1 MNSLYKFIIKPI
13 KTRYDNEKKVGDKT
27 LVLNTKIENHRFVS
41 REAIVVSTPLAFKSK
56 IKPGD
61 TVIIHFNVF
70 RRFYDIRDEE
80 KDSSSYFKD
89 DLYFCDPYQIYL
101 YKQNNKWW
109 THLDYCFVKPIIDN
123 NVLNQNKEKP
133 LTGIVKY
140 GNHIL
145 KNMGVEEGDLVGFT
159 PVSEFEFI
167 VDNERFY
174 CMKSND
180 IVVKHEYEG
189 NEKEYNPSW
198 AKGS

>member
-1 MNSLYKFIIKPI
+1 MNSLYKFIIKPVN
-13 KTRYDNEKKVGDKT
+13 KRYNNEKKIGDKT
-27 LVLNTKIENHRFVS
+27 LVINTKIENHRFVS
-41 REAIVVSTPLAFKSK
+41 REAVVVSTPLAFKSK

-61 TVIIHFNVF
+61 IVIVHFNVF
-70 RRFYDIRDEE
+70 RRFYDIRDQE

-89 DLYFCDPYQIYL
+89 NLYFCDPYQIYL
-101 YKQNNKWW
+101 YKRDDKWM

-133 LTGIVKY
+133 LTGILKY
-140 GNHIL
+140 SNNIL
-145 KNMGVEEGDLVGFT
+145 KDMGVEEEDLVGFT

-180 IVVKHEYEG
+180 IVIKHEYEG

-198 AKGS
+198 AQGG

>member
-1 MNSLYKFIIKPI
+1 MKSLYKFIIKPVN
-13 KTRYDNEKKVGDKT
+13 TRYDNEKKIGDKS

-41 REAIVVSTPLAFKSK
+41 RDAIVVSTPLAFKSK

-70 RRFYDIRDEE
+70 RRFYDIRDQE

-101 YKQNNKWW
+101 YKQNNKWV

-133 LTGIVKY
+133 LTGILKY

-145 KNMGVEEGDLVGFT
+145 ENMGVEEGDLVGFT
-159 PVSEFEFI
+159 PISEFEFI

>member
-1 MNSLYKFIIKPI
+1 MNSLYKFLIKPVN
-13 KTRYDNEKKVGDKT
+13 KRYNNEKKVGDKT
-27 LVLNTKIENHRFVS
+27 LVINTKIENHRFVS
-41 REAIVVSTPLAFKSK
+41 REAVVVSTPLAFKSK

-61 TVIIHFNVF
+61 IVIVHFNVF
-70 RRFYDIRDEE
+70 RRFYDIRDQE

-101 YKQNNKWW
+101 YKRDDKWM

-133 LTGIVKY
+133 LTGILKY
-140 GNHIL
+140 SNNIL
-145 KNMGVEEGDLVGFT
+145 KDMGVEEEDLVGFT

-180 IVVKHEYEG
+180 IVIKHEYEG

-198 AKGS
+198 AQGG

>member
-1 MNSLYKFIIKPI
+1 MNSLYKFLIKPVN
-13 KTRYDNEKKVGDKT
+13 KRYNNEKKVGDKT
-27 LVLNTKIENHRFVS
+27 LVINTKIENHRFVS
-41 REAIVVSTPLAFKSK
+41 REAVVVSTPLAFKSK

-61 TVIIHFNVF
+61 IVIVHFNVF
-70 RRFYDIRDEE
+70 RRFYDIRDQE

-89 DLYFCDPYQIYL
+89 NLYFCDPYQIYL
-101 YKQNNKWW
+101 YKRDDKWM

-133 LTGIVKY
+133 LTGILKY
-140 GNHIL
+140 SNNIL
-145 KNMGVEEGDLVGFT
+145 KDMGVEEEDLVGFT

-180 IVVKHEYEG
+180 IVIKHEYEG

-198 AKGS
+198 AQGG

>member
-1 MNSLYKFIIKPI
+1 MNSLYKFLIKPVN
-13 KTRYDNEKKVGDKT
+13 KRYNNEKKVGDKT
-27 LVLNTKIENHRFVS
+27 LVINTKIENHRFVS
-41 REAIVVSTPLAFKSK
+41 REAVVVSTPLAFKSK

-61 TVIIHFNVF
+61 IVIVHFNVF
-70 RRFYDIRDEE
+70 RRFYDIRDQE

-101 YKQNNKWW
+101 YKRDDKWM

-133 LTGIVKY
+133 LTGILKY
-140 GNHIL
+140 SNNIL
-145 KNMGVEEGDLVGFT
+145 KDMGVEEEDLVGFT

>member
-1 MNSLYKFIIKPI
+1 MNSLYKFIIKPVN
-13 KTRYDNEKKVGDKT
+13 TRYDNEKKVGDKT

-145 KNMGVEEGDLVGFT
+145 ENMGVEEGDLVGFT

>member
-145 KNMGVEEGDLVGFT
+145 ENMGVEEGDLVGFT

>member
-56 IKPGD
+56 IKSGD

-145 KNMGVEEGDLVGFT
+145 ENMGVEEGDLVGFT

>member
-1 MNSLYKFIIKPI
+1 MNSLYKFIIKPV

-27 LVLNTKIENHRFVS
+27 LITNTKIENHRFVS
-41 REAIVVSTPLAFKSK
+41 RQAIVVSTPLAFKSK

-70 RRFYDIRDEE
+70 RRFYDIRDQE

-101 YKQNNKWW
+101 YKQNNKWL

-145 KNMGVEEGDLVGFT
+145 ENMGVEEGDLVGFT

>member
-1 MNSLYKFIIKPI
+1 MNSLYKFLIKPVN
-13 KTRYDNEKKVGDKT
+13 KRYNNEKKVGDKT
-27 LVLNTKIENHRFVS
+27 LVINTKIENHRFVS
-41 REAIVVSTPLAFKSK
+41 REAVVVSTPLAFKSK

-61 TVIIHFNVF
+61 IVIVHFNVF
-70 RRFYDIRDEE
+70 RRFYDIRDQE

-101 YKQNNKWW
+101 YKRDDKWM

-133 LTGIVKY
+133 LTGILKY
-140 GNHIL
+140 SNNIL
-145 KNMGVEEGDLVGFT
+145 KDMGVEEEDLVGFT

-180 IVVKHEYEG
+180 IVIKHEYEG

-198 AKGS
+198 AQGS

>member
-1 MNSLYKFIIKPI
+1 VNSLYKFIIKPLN
-13 KTRYDNEKKVGDKT
+13 KRYNNEKKVGDKT
-27 LVLNTKIENHRFVS
+27 LVINTKIENHRFVS
-41 REAIVVSTPLAFKSK
+41 REAVVVSTPLAFKSK

-61 TVIIHFNVF
+61 IVIVHFNVF
-70 RRFYDIRDEE
+70 RRFYDIRDQE

-89 DLYFCDPYQIYL
+89 NLYFCDPYQIYL
-101 YKQNNKWW
+101 YKRDDKWM

-133 LTGIVKY
+133 LTGILKY
-140 GNHIL
+140 SNDIL
-145 KNMGVEEGDLVGFT
+145 KNMGVEEEDLVGFT

-180 IVVKHEYEG
+180 IVIKHEYEG

-198 AKGS
+198 AQGG

>member
-13 KTRYDNEKKVGDKT
+13 KTRYDNEKKIGDKT

-145 KNMGVEEGDLVGFT
+145 ENMGVEEGDLVGFT

>member
-1 MNSLYKFIIKPI
+1 MNSLYKFLIKPVN
-13 KTRYDNEKKVGDKT
+13 KRYNNEKKVGDKT
-27 LVLNTKIENHRFVS
+27 LVINTKIENHRFVS
-41 REAIVVSTPLAFKSK
+41 REAVVVSTPLAFKSK

-61 TVIIHFNVF
+61 IVIVHFNVF
-70 RRFYDIRDEE
+70 RRFYDIRDQE

-101 YKQNNKWW
+101 YKRDDKWM

-133 LTGIVKY
+133 LTGILKY
-140 GNHIL
+140 SNNIL
-145 KNMGVEEGDLVGFT
+145 KDMGVEEEDLVGFT

-180 IVVKHEYEG
+180 IVIKHEYQG

-198 AKGS
+198 AQGS

>member
-1 MNSLYKFIIKPI
+1 MNSLYKFIIKPVN
-13 KTRYDNEKKVGDKT
+13 KRYNNEKKIGDKT
-27 LVLNTKIENHRFVS
+27 LVINTKIENHRFVS
-41 REAIVVSTPLAFKSK
+41 REAVVVSTPLAFKSK

-61 TVIIHFNVF
+61 IVIVHFNVF
-70 RRFYDIRDEE
+70 RRFYDIRDQE

-89 DLYFCDPYQIYL
+89 NLYFCDPYQIYL
-101 YKQNNKWW
+101 YKRDDKWM

-133 LTGIVKY
+133 LTGILKY
-140 GNHIL
+140 SNNIL
-145 KNMGVEEGDLVGFT
+145 KDMGVEEEDLVGFT

-180 IVVKHEYEG
+180 IVIKHEYEG

-198 AKGS
+198 AQGS

>member
-1 MNSLYKFIIKPI
+1 MKSLYKFIIKPVN
-13 KTRYDNEKKVGDKT
+13 TRYDNEKKIGDKS

-41 REAIVVSTPLAFKSK
+41 RDAIVVSTPLAFKSK

-101 YKQNNKWW
+101 YKQNNKWL

-133 LTGIVKY
+133 LTGILKY

-145 KNMGVEEGDLVGFT
+145 ENMGVEEGDLVGFT
-159 PVSEFEFI
+159 PISEFEFI

-198 AKGS
+198 AKSS

>member
-1 MNSLYKFIIKPI
+1 MNSLYKFIIKPVN
-13 KTRYDNEKKVGDKT
+13 TRYDNEKKIGDKT

-41 REAIVVSTPLAFKSK
+41 RQAIVVSTPLAFKSK

-61 TVIIHFNVF
+61 TVVIHFNVF
-70 RRFYDIRDEE
+70 RRFYDIRDQE

-101 YKQNNKWW
+101 YKQNNKWVI
-109 THLDYCFVKPIIDN
+109 HLDYCFVKPIIDN

-133 LTGIVKY
+133 LTGILKY

-145 KNMGVEEGDLVGFT
+145 ENMGVEEGDLVGFT
-159 PVSEFEFI
+159 PISEFEFI

>member
-1 MNSLYKFIIKPI
+1 MNSLYKFIIKPVN
-13 KTRYDNEKKVGDKT
+13 TRYDNEKKVGDKT

-41 REAIVVSTPLAFKSK
+41 RKATVVSTPLAFKSK

-70 RRFYDIRDEE
+70 RRFYDIRDQE

-101 YKQNNKWW
+101 YKQNNTWW

-145 KNMGVEEGDLVGFT
+145 ENMGVEEGDLVGFT
-159 PVSEFEFI
+159 PISEFEFI

>member
-1 MNSLYKFIIKPI
+1 VNSLYKFLIKPVN
-13 KTRYDNEKKVGDKT
+13 KRYNNEKKVGDKT
-27 LVLNTKIENHRFVS
+27 LVINTKIENHRFVS
-41 REAIVVSTPLAFKSK
+41 REAVVVSTPLAFKSK

-61 TVIIHFNVF
+61 TVIVHFNVF
-70 RRFYDIRDEE
+70 RRFYDIRDQE

-101 YKQNNKWW
+101 YKHDDKWT

-133 LTGIVKY
+133 LTGILKY
-140 GNHIL
+140 SNDIL
-145 KNMGVEEGDLVGFT
+145 KNMGVEEEDLIGFT

-180 IVVKHEYEG
+180 IVIKHEYEG

-198 AKGS
+198 AQGG

>member
-1 MNSLYKFIIKPI
+1 MKSLYKFIIKPI
-13 KTRYDNEKKVGDKT
+13 NTRYDNEKKIGDKS

-41 REAIVVSTPLAFKSK
+41 RDAIVVSTPLAFKSK

-70 RRFYDIRDEE
+70 RRFYDIRDQE

-101 YKQNNKWW
+101 YKQNNKWV

-133 LTGIVKY
+133 LTGILKY

-145 KNMGVEEGDLVGFT
+145 ENMGVEEGDLVGFT
-159 PVSEFEFI
+159 PISEFEFI

>member
-1 MNSLYKFIIKPI
+1 MNSLYKFIIKPVN
-13 KTRYDNEKKVGDKT
+13 TRYDNEKKIGDKT

-41 REAIVVSTPLAFKSK
+41 RQAIVVSTPLAFKSK

-61 TVIIHFNVF
+61 TVVIHFNVF
-70 RRFYDIRDEE
+70 RRFYDIRDQE

-101 YKQNNKWW
+101 YKQNNKWL

-123 NVLNQNKEKP
+123 NALNQNKEKP
-133 LTGIVKY
+133 LTGILKY
-140 GNHIL
+140 SNNIL
-145 KNMGVEEGDLVGFT
+145 KDMGVEEGDLVGFT

>member
-13 KTRYDNEKKVGDKT
+13 KTRYDNEKKIGDKS

-41 REAIVVSTPLAFKSK
+41 RDAIVVSTPLAFKSK

-133 LTGIVKY
+133 LTGILKY

-145 KNMGVEEGDLVGFT
+145 ENMGVEEGDLVGFT
-159 PVSEFEFI
+159 PISEFEFI

>member
-1 MNSLYKFIIKPI
+1 MNSLYKFLIKPVN
-13 KTRYDNEKKVGDKT
+13 KRYNNEKKVGDKT
-27 LVLNTKIENHRFVS
+27 LVINTKIENHRFVS
-41 REAIVVSTPLAFKSK
+41 REAVVVSTPLAFKSK

-61 TVIIHFNVF
+61 IVIVHFNVF
-70 RRFYDIRDEE
+70 RRFYDIRDQE

-101 YKQNNKWW
+101 YKRDDKWM

-133 LTGIVKY
+133 LTGILKY
-140 GNHIL
+140 SNNIL
-145 KNMGVEEGDLVGFT
+145 KDMGVKEEDLVGFT

-180 IVVKHEYEG
+180 IVIKHERQG
-189 NEKEYNPSW
+189 NEEEYNPRW
-198 AKGS
+198 AHSS

>member
-1 MNSLYKFIIKPI
+1 MNSLYKFLIKPVN
-13 KTRYDNEKKVGDKT
+13 KRYNNEKKVGDKT
-27 LVLNTKIENHRFVS
+27 LVINTKIENHRFVS
-41 REAIVVSTPLAFKSK
+41 REAVVVSTPLAFKSK

-61 TVIIHFNVF
+61 IVIVHFNVF
-70 RRFYDIRDEE
+70 RRFYDIRDQE

-101 YKQNNKWW
+101 YKRNDKWM

-133 LTGIVKY
+133 LTGILKY
-140 GNHIL
+140 SNNIL
-145 KNMGVEEGDLVGFT
+145 KDMGVEEEDLVGFT

-180 IVVKHEYEG
+180 IVIKHEYQG

-198 AKGS
+198 AQGS

>member
-1 MNSLYKFIIKPI
+1 MKSLYKFIIKPVN
-13 KTRYDNEKKVGDKT
+13 TRYDNEKKIGDKS

-133 LTGIVKY
+133 LTGILKY

-145 KNMGVEEGDLVGFT
+145 ENMGVEEGDLVGFT
-159 PVSEFEFI
+159 PISEFEFI

-198 AKGS
+198 AKSS

>member
-1 MNSLYKFIIKPI
+1 MKSLYKFIIKPVN
-13 KTRYDNEKKVGDKT
+13 TRYDNEKKIGDKS

-41 REAIVVSTPLAFKSK
+41 RDAIVVSTPLAFKSK

-133 LTGIVKY
+133 LTGILKY

-145 KNMGVEEGDLVGFT
+145 ENMGVEEGDLVGFT
-159 PVSEFEFI
+159 PISEFEFI

-198 AKGS
+198 AKSS

>member
-1 MNSLYKFIIKPI
+1 MNSLYKFIIKPLN
-13 KTRYDNEKKVGDKT
+13 KRYNNEKKVGDKT
-27 LVLNTKIENHRFVS
+27 LVINTKIENHRFVS
-41 REAIVVSTPLAFKSK
+41 REAVVVSTPLAFKSK

-61 TVIIHFNVF
+61 IVIVHFNVF
-70 RRFYDIRDEE
+70 RRFYDIRDQE

-89 DLYFCDPYQIYL
+89 NLYFCDPYQIYL
-101 YKQNNKWW
+101 YKRDDKWM

-133 LTGIVKY
+133 LTGILKY
-140 GNHIL
+140 SNNIL
-145 KNMGVEEGDLVGFT
+145 KDMGVEEEDLVGFT

-180 IVVKHEYEG
+180 IVIKHEYEG

-198 AKGS
+198 AQGG

>member
-1 MNSLYKFIIKPI
+1 MNSLYKFIIKPV

-27 LVLNTKIENHRFVS
+27 LITNTKIENHRFVS
-41 REAIVVSTPLAFKSK
+41 RQAIVVSTPLAFKSK

-70 RRFYDIRDEE
+70 RRFYDIRDQE

-145 KNMGVEEGDLVGFT
+145 ENMGVEEGDLVGFT

>member
-1 MNSLYKFIIKPI
+1 MNSLYKFLIKPVN
-13 KTRYDNEKKVGDKT
+13 KRYNNEKKVGDKT
-27 LVLNTKIENHRFVS
+27 LVINTKIENHRFVS
-41 REAIVVSTPLAFKSK
+41 REAVVVSTPLAFKSK

-61 TVIIHFNVF
+61 IVIVHFNVF
-70 RRFYDIRDEE
+70 RRFYDIRDQE

-89 DLYFCDPYQIYL
+89 NLYFCDPYQIYL
-101 YKQNNKWW
+101 YKHDDKWM

-133 LTGIVKY
+133 LTGILKY
-140 GNHIL
+140 SNNIL
-145 KNMGVEEGDLVGFT
+145 KDMGVEEEDLVGFT

-180 IVVKHEYEG
+180 IVIKHEYEG

-198 AKGS
+198 AQGS

>member
-13 KTRYDNEKKVGDKT
+13 KTRYDNEKKIGDKT

-109 THLDYCFVKPIIDN
+109 THLDYCFVKSIIDN

-145 KNMGVEEGDLVGFT
+145 ENMGVEEGDLVGFT

>member
-1 MNSLYKFIIKPI
+1 MNSLYKFIIKPVN
-13 KTRYDNEKKVGDKT
+13 KRYNNEKKIGDKT
-27 LVLNTKIENHRFVS
+27 LVINTKIENHRFVS
-41 REAIVVSTPLAFKSK
+41 REAVVVSTPLAFKSK

-61 TVIIHFNVF
+61 IVIVHFNVF
-70 RRFYDIRDEE
+70 RRFYDIRDQE

-101 YKQNNKWW
+101 YKRDDKWM

-133 LTGIVKY
+133 LTGILKY
-140 GNHIL
+140 SNNIL
-145 KNMGVEEGDLVGFT
+145 KDMGVEEEDLVGFT

-180 IVVKHEYEG
+180 IVIKHEYQG

-198 AKGS
+198 AQGS

>member
-1 MNSLYKFIIKPI
+1 MNSLYKFIIKPVN
-13 KTRYDNEKKVGDKT
+13 TRYDNEKKIGDKT

-41 REAIVVSTPLAFKSK
+41 RQAIVVSTPLAFKSK

-61 TVIIHFNVF
+61 TVVIHFNVF
-70 RRFYDIRDEE
+70 RRFYDIRDQE

-101 YKQNNKWW
+101 YKQNNKWC

-123 NVLNQNKEKP
+123 NALNQNKEKP
-133 LTGIVKY
+133 LTGILKY
-140 GNHIL
+140 SNNIL
-145 KNMGVEEGDLVGFT
+145 KDMGVEEGDLVGFT

>member
-1 MNSLYKFIIKPI
+1 MKSLYKFIIKPVN
-13 KTRYDNEKKVGDKT
+13 TRYDNEKKIGDKS

-41 REAIVVSTPLAFKSK
+41 RDAIVVSTPLAFKSK

-101 YKQNNKWW
+101 YKQNNKWF

-133 LTGIVKY
+133 LTGILKY

-145 KNMGVEEGDLVGFT
+145 ENMGVEEGDLVGFT
-159 PVSEFEFI
+159 PISEFEFI

-198 AKGS
+198 AKSS

>member
-13 KTRYDNEKKVGDKT
+13 KTRYDNEKKIGDKT

>member
-1 MNSLYKFIIKPI
+1 MNSLYKFIIKPLN
-13 KTRYDNEKKVGDKT
+13 KRYNNEKKVGDKT
-27 LVLNTKIENHRFVS
+27 LVINTKIENHRFVS
-41 REAIVVSTPLAFKSK
+41 REAVVVSTPLAFKSK

-61 TVIIHFNVF
+61 IVIVHFNVF
-70 RRFYDIRDEE
+70 RRFYDIRDQE

-89 DLYFCDPYQIYL
+89 NLYFCDPYQIYL
-101 YKQNNKWW
+101 YKRDDKWM

-133 LTGIVKY
+133 LTGILKY
-140 GNHIL
+140 SNDIL
-145 KNMGVEEGDLVGFT
+145 KNMGVEEEDLVGFT

-180 IVVKHEYEG
+180 IVIKHEYEG

-198 AKGS
+198 AQGG